1 MSMLKRMLVRKC
13 EALEQQVKKLK
24 VVAPKVQD
32 IPGVSVGRDDVIEG
46 LAEIARG
53 VHYDERARVAAWA
66 HLADIYM
73 LKPRNFRDLT
83 LFYGWT
89 ETELKYY
96 CETGKVLERLGGLAE
111 RDSKSLAEILDT
123 SELKTSSTQ

>member
-13 EALEQQVKKLK
+13 EALEQQVKRLK

-32 IPGVSVGRDDVIEG
+32 IQGVSVGRNDVIEG

-73 LKPRNFRDLT
+73 LKARNFRDLT
-83 LFYGWT
+83 EFYGWT

-96 CETGKVLERLGGLAE
+96 VDTGKVPARLEGLAE
-111 RDSKSLAEILDT
+111 HDSPSLAEIMEGSGQNT
-123 SELKTSSTQ
+123 NSTQ